1 MTSRQKLSLAL
12 FIPVTLLLSVL
23 LAAALALP
31 MPGAASEVTTPHFD
45 VEQAQADAQYLSR
58 TYPERVVGSP
68 ESALARAWI
77 TSRFTELGLPVGTLP
92 FDVTVASRPRRGVQ
106 VWATV
111 TGQSGALLILTAH
124 YDTPPRVNPAYADNA
139 AGLAAMLEL
148 ARVFSTERPQR
159 TLLFLASD
167 SNAYGPAWGAH
178 SFIQNFS
185 GRVVAVIDLD
195 HQVGRSFSAEN
206 AGLQSGYAPLW
217 LRALIPGEAGLND
230 GIGLTEYLQRALPI
244 HLGDAALYLR
254 AGIPATRLTIG
265 DLSQGGEIETLLRR
279 LDARTVEANA
289 PDGYS
294 LRLNRTRYLPGLG
307 VAVLQLLL
315 FAPLF
320 LAAAM
325 AWQADRPTPDE
336 LKPELFAFLA
346 VAIAGLDG
354 YAIAYSLVAARL
366 LPRYESFPATPGDPF
381 LLQPTWWAALAV
393 YGAAA
398 LFGWYVFRRGG
409 WGRIADKLNIPS
421 RRTTLLLIF
430 SITVFFAWQLN
441 GYAASLF
448 LGLPAYLWPWIEPR
462 RTLGGRLIN
471 TGLAL
476 AGLLPFVVSL
486 RFVSG
491 SWEFGPWWWFLTL
504 GAAYGLIPLPAVV
517 GFVVGAALFVRF
529 TRHGWR

>member
-12 FIPVTLLLSVL
+12 FIPVTLLLSAL

-31 MPGAASEVTTPHFD
+31 MPGATSEVTAPHFD
-45 VEQAQADAQYLSR
+45 VGQAQADAQYLSR

-77 TSRFTELGLPVGTLP
+77 TTRFSALGLPLETLP
-92 FDVTVASRPRRGVQ
+92 FTVTVASRPRRGVQ
-106 VWATV
+106 VWATAP
-111 TGQSGALLILTAH
+111 GQSDELILLTAH
-124 YDTPPRVNPAYADNA
+124 YDTPPRANPAYADNA
-139 AGLAAMLEL
+139 AGLAAVLEL
-148 ARVFSTERPQR
+148 ARVFSTEQPQR

-178 SFIQNFS
+178 HFIQNFS
-185 GRVVAVIDLD
+185 GRVVAVVDLN
-195 HQVGRSFSAEN
+195 HHPTAGGGFSAEN
-206 AGLQSGYAPLW
+206 AGLESGYAPLW
-217 LRALIPGEAGLND
+217 LRAMIPGEAGLND

-279 LDARTVEANA
+279 LDRRAVEADA

-294 LRLNRTRYLPGLG
+294 LRLNRARYLPGLG

-320 LAAAM
+320 LAAGM
-325 AWQADRPTPDE
+325 AWQADRLTPDE

-346 VAIAGLDG
+346 VVIAGLDG
-354 YAIAYSLVAARL
+354 YAIAYCLVAGRL

-393 YGAAA
+393 YGAVA
-398 LFGWYVFRRGG
+398 LFGWYAFRRGG
-409 WGRIADKLNIPS
+409 WGESRICLTFPIAVPPS
-421 RRTTLLLIF
+421 C
-430 SITVFFAWQLN
+430 
-441 GYAASLF
+441 
-448 LGLPAYLWPWIEPR
+448 
-462 RTLGGRLIN
+462 
-471 TGLAL
+471 
-476 AGLLPFVVSL
+476 
-486 RFVSG
+486 
-491 SWEFGPWWWFLTL
+491 
-504 GAAYGLIPLPAVV
+504 
-517 GFVVGAALFVRF
+517 
-529 TRHGWR
+529 